1 MNNYNNKNSHIEIN
15 KENEKES
22 VKTNS
27 NGTRLFGIKIDT
39 LILLLQVVLYIDLL
53 LCFVVTDHCSCKP
66 ILYLAEISSQFD
78 IAMQYLLGAI
88 AIYRFIKGSHSLF
101 SFLSMLIGVYLGIM
115 TILTIIAFVAIVWV
129 LAFIAGPSY
138 YFIVRSSYYPWDY

>member
-1 MNNYNNKNSHIEIN
+1 MSNYTNKNSHIEIN
-15 KENEKES
+15 SEENPES
-22 VKTNS
+22 LKTYS

-53 LCFVVTDHCSCKP
+53 LCFVVADHCSCKP

-88 AIYRFIKGSHSLF
+88 AVYRFIKGSHSLF
-101 SFLSMLIGVYLGIM
+101 SFLSMLIGVYLNQ
-115 TILTIIAFVAIVWV
+115 IAA
-129 LAFIAGPSY
+129 L
-138 YFIVRSSYYPWDY
+138 RR

>member
-1 MNNYNNKNSHIEIN
+1 MSNYTNKNSHIEIN
-15 KENEKES
+15 SEENPES
-22 VKTNS
+22 LKTYS

-53 LCFVVTDHCSCKP
+53 LCFVVADHCSCKP

-129 LAFIAGPSY
+129 LAFIARPSY

>member
-1 MNNYNNKNSHIEIN
+1 MNNYNNKNSHIEVN
-15 KENEKES
+15 NEQEQEI
-22 VKTNS
+22 VKTTS
-27 NGTRLFGIKIDT
+27 NGPGWFGIKIDT

-78 IAMQYLLGAI
+78 IAMHYLLGAI

-101 SFLSMLIGVYLGIM
+101 SFLSMLIGVYFGIM
-115 TILTIIAFVAIVWV
+115 TVVSIIAFVFTVWFFV
-129 LAFIAGPSY
+129 CLLRPP
-138 YFIVRSSYYPWDY
+138 YYPWDYY